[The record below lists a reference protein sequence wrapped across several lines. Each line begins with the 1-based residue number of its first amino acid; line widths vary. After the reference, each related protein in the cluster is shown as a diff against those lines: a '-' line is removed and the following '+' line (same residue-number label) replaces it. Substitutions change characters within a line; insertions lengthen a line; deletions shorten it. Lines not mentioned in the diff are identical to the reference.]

1 MLKRL
6 HTKTGS
12 RRWRRARA
20 AAERRR
26 GSALISAL
34 ILLSMLTM
42 LGLSMLSSGLS
53 GSRAVTAQ
61 ADEHRLSSSVESVA
75 ALAAQDVWAGY
86 LRTQGGAAGSIDS
99 VRDYLDGLGL
109 EDSPGATAPGA
120 GAGQEWLARLG
131 LPGQGAA
138 REFGDVTV
146 DGVRVFRRDEGDTT
160 RLFVTVQATTKRGEG
175 LVGDPLQRSV
185 QIVYSIEPRPF
196 EGFDYG
202 VLANNVSCVFC
213 HTVIDSA
220 ERYWNTDPDKFGTFN
235 KVKVGTLETL
245 QLRNDLRAG
254 VTDWDAD
261 TRIAGTL
268 YVRGNATNQNG
279 NPITNWSAQTARP
292 CFTSDGGQLVQDDNG
307 DLSWGSFSPAGDPP
321 EAGEN
326 LYLHYPTDYDEM
338 VDGNL
343 PTAFPPPFPDNGGI
357 DPVTGER
364 TSAGSGNRQC
374 DASEFYAS
382 ARDAEGTIS
391 SGTISVIAP
400 GASVDTDG
408 EYTQTFVTGTHASL
422 GSSTT
427 GNVVLRGTRDN
438 PIVINGTV
446 AIDGD
451 VLIQGY
457 IKGSGSLLVRGNIY
471 VPTDL
476 QYLDG
481 QVVMEGDDPAHPTGP
496 RTFGIAQDGTRN
508 VLGLTCG
515 GNMLIGD
522 YLAPSAGGS
531 PGPDD
536 IVTGNPDGPWNFTLG
551 QISLFNRSEWARTQ
565 ETVPGP
571 NSALDDPSTWIP
583 NPTYVAGYV
592 PRYYQFGEG
601 DVIPIF
607 NLGDVRFDPS
617 TGGWVGA
624 EVPTSWDDSIL
635 TLLDPSDTTNPL
647 LYDPATGAARATVLQ
662 VTPSDGWLTEEL
674 QERAIEAYR
683 AEHVAGAPVHI
694 DGLLY
699 TNNAIFGIVNRSDP
713 ARGSLEV
720 NGSIVCA
727 DLGLLAPGWR
737 AGAAVP
743 ASQRVPGSPYQ
754 VGLRVNYDKRT
765 KDMLNVSN
773 PFQVTMRRTLWNPTA
788 NVL

>member
-6 HTKTGS
+6 HTVTGS
-12 RRWRRARA
+12 RRWRRACA
-20 AAERRR
+20 ARERRR

-53 GSRAVTAQ
+53 GTRAVTAQ

-75 ALAAQDVWAGY
+75 ALTAQNVWSGY
-86 LRTQGGAAGSIDS
+86 LQAQGGAAGSIES
-99 VRDYLDGLGL
+99 VRDYLDGIGL
-109 EDSPGATAPGA
+109 VDAPGA
-120 GAGQEWLARLG
+120 AAPSGGEGRDWLPRLN
-131 LPGQGAA
+131 LPGNGGA
-138 REFGDVTV
+138 REFADVTV
-146 DGVRVFRRDEGDTT
+146 DGVRVLRRDDGETT

-175 LVGDPLQRSV
+175 LVGDPLQRAV

-220 ERYWNTDPDKFGTFN
+220 DRYWNTDPSQHGSFS

-245 QLRNDLRAG
+245 QLRSDLRPG

-268 YVRGNATNQNG
+268 YVRGRATNQNG
-279 NPITNWSAQTARP
+279 QLIENWAAQSARP
-292 CFTSDGGQLVQDDNG
+292 CETTSNGLLVQDDSG
-307 DLSWGSFSPAGDPP
+307 DLSWGSFIPAGEPP

-326 LYLHYPTDYDEM
+326 LYLRYPTEYENM

-357 DPVTGER
+357 DPATGEH

-382 ARDAEGTIS
+382 ARNAEGSIS

-400 GASVDTDG
+400 GGNVDTDE
-408 EYTQTFVTGTHASL
+408 EYTQTFVTGTQTSL

-451 VLIQGY
+451 VVVEGY
-457 IKGSGSLLVRGNIY
+457 VKGSGTLLVRGNIY
-471 VPTDL
+471 VPSDL

-481 QVVMEGDDPAHPTGP
+481 RVVMDGDDPSNPSGP
-496 RTFGIAQDGTRN
+496 RTFGVAQDGTRN

-522 YLAPSAGGS
+522 YLQPSAGVS
-531 PGPDD
+531 PGPND

-565 ETVPGP
+565 ERVPGP
-571 NSALDDPSTWIP
+571 DSVLDEPATWIA
-583 NPTYVAGYV
+583 NPTYQPGYV

-607 NLGDVRFDPS
+607 NLGELRFDPA

-624 EVPTSWDDSIL
+624 EVPTAWDDSML
-635 TLLDPSDTTNPL
+635 TLLDPADTSNPL
-647 LYDPATGAARATVLQ
+647 LYDPATGEPRATVLA
-662 VTPSDGWLTEEL
+662 VTPSEGWLTDEL
-674 QERAIEAYR
+674 QERAIEQYR
-683 AEHVAGAPVHI
+683 SEHESGTPVHI

-713 ARGSLEV
+713 SQGALEV
-720 NGSIVCA
+720 NGALVCA
-727 DLGLLAPGWR
+727 DLGLLAPGKR
-737 AGAAVP
+737 ATAGTP
-743 ASQRVPGSPYQ
+743 ASARVPGSPYK

-765 KDMLNVSN
+765 KEMLNVSN
-773 PFQVTMRRTLWNPTA
+773 PFQVTMKRALWNPTA